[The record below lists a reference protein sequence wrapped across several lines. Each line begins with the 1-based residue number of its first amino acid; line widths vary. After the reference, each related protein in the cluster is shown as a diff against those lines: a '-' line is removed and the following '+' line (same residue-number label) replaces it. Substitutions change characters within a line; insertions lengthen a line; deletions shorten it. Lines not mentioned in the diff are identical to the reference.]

1 MKKSE
6 ALRILGLQDG
16 ATDDEIKKAHRAKVI
31 EHHPDK
37 YAQDPEKHA
46 WAEEQT
52 KRINEARDVL
62 ISRKWEPEYGRGPY
76 ANPYN
81 PYGNPYGASPSRGQG
96 GQGTPGSSN
105 PYGDPFSG
113 WPFGGG
119 QGQST
124 WVWTSWDGAA
134 QAGNPFDPFGAT
146 QPRKT
151 PAEQKADAEKDLR
164 TEIGVIAI
172 KLVCLAVLSV
182 FASVASGLFLYVA
195 ASIIYGLWKRL
206 GSCLIAFFFPIALVG
221 APFLM
226 LIAPRAGA
234 VTFGLAIFF
243 ALAVLFDIVNTRNA
257 VSVYLAA
264 RKAASSAK

>member
-16 ATDDEIKKAHRAKVI
+16 ASDDAVKKAHREKVI

-37 YAQDPEKHA
+37 YAQDPDKHA

-62 ISRKWEPEYGRGPY
+62 LSRKWEPEYGRGPY

-81 PYGNPYGASPSRGQG
+81 PYGGSPARGSG
-96 GQGTPGSSN
+96 GGTPGTAGN
-105 PYGDPFSG
+105 PYGDPFG
-113 WPFGGG
+113 DWPFGGG
-119 QGQST
+119 QGQTT
-124 WVWTSWDGAA
+124 WVWTSWDGTT
-134 QAGNPFDPFGAT
+134 QTGNPFDPFGT
-146 QPRKT
+146 RPQKT
-151 PAEQKADAEKDLR
+151 PDEQFAEAKKDLR
-164 TEIGVIAI
+164 TDLGVIAI
-172 KLVCLAVLSV
+172 KLVCLALLSV

-206 GSCLIAFFFPIALVG
+206 GSCLIAFFFPLALVG

-226 LIAPRAGA
+226 LIAPRGGA

-243 ALAVLFDIVNTRNA
+243 ALAVLFDIVNVRNEINA
-257 VSVYLAA
+257 YRRT
-264 RKAASSAK
+264 RKAARSSG

>member
-6 ALRILGLQDG
+6 ALSVLGLQDG
-16 ATDDEIKKAHRAKVI
+16 ATDSEIKKAHREKVI

-37 YAQDPEKHA
+37 YAQDPVKHEQ
-46 WAEEQT
+46 AEEQT

-62 ISRKWEPEYGRGPY
+62 LSRKWEPEYGRGPY

-81 PYGNPYGASPSRGQG
+81 PYANPYGGSPARGQG
-96 GQGTPGSSN
+96 GGTPGSSSD
-105 PYGDPFSG
+105 PYGDPFAG

-119 QGQST
+119 RGQTT
-124 WVWTSWDGAA
+124 WVWTSWDGTA
-134 QAGNPFDPFGAT
+134 QAGNPFDPFGAARP
-146 QPRKT
+146 QKT
-151 PAEQKADAEKDLR
+151 PAERYADAKKDLQ
-164 TEIGVIAI
+164 TELGAIGI
-172 KLVCLAVLSV
+172 KLACLVVLGIL
-182 FASVASGLFLYVA
+182 ASPASGLFLYVA
-195 ASIIYGLWKRL
+195 ASAIYGLWKRL

-243 ALAVLFDIVNTRNA
+243 ALAVLFDIVNVRKA
-257 VSVYLAA
+257 VTAFSQA
-264 RKAASSAK
+264 RKAAGSKS